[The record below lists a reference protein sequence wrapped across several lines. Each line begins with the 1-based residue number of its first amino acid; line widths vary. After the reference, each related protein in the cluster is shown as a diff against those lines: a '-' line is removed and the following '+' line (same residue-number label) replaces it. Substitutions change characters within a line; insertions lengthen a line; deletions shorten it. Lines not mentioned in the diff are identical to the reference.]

1 MAGVEYRKERIDRG
15 IKVRTDDVFALGSWK
30 EMGYLLFPRLIAI
43 VPLVLFPVLRP
54 LLGDY
59 WESVFLVT
67 LVVALL
73 ALSWDLLASVGL
85 VSLGQALFF
94 GAGSY
99 GTAVLSHYLGFPALL
114 SIPIG
119 AVVGAL
125 FCTALLYPVMRL
137 RGVYF
142 GLITFAMPLLLMRVI
157 EATKIAGGTEGISGL
172 PSLPNMTLELYLLV
186 AMVLVTLFGFRRLL
200 GTDYGLVMLGIR
212 DNDRAVEAAGIDVQ
226 RFKAQTVF
234 VGALPA
240 TLAGAVLTHHYQV
253 VGMASFALDYSILPL
268 TAVVVGGAGTFAG
281 ALLGAAILVPLSEV
295 LRGFGTLRV
304 VVYSVVLVVFV
315 IAVPQGLL
323 AFLTR
328 KYQQFERKVSL
339 ERLESPPPPAAPLT
353 APAAESI
360 AVAGQGEG
368 AKL

>member
-15 IKVRTDDVFALGSWK
+15 IKVRTDDVFALSSWR
-30 EMGYLLFPRLIAI
+30 EMMYLLFPRLIII
-43 VPLVLFPVLRP
+43 VPLVLIPLLRP
-54 LLGDY
+54 LIGNY
-59 WESVFLVT
+59 WQSVFLVT
-67 LVVALL
+67 LVIALL

-99 GTAVLSHYLGFPALL
+99 GTAVFSHYLGLPAIL

-119 AVVGAL
+119 AVVGAF
-125 FCTALLYPVMRL
+125 FCALLLYPVIRL

-172 PSLPNMTLELYLLV
+172 PALPGVTLELYLLV
-186 AMVLVTLFGFRRLL
+186 AMVLITLFGFRRLVDA
-200 GTDYGLVMLGIR
+200 DYGLVMRGIR

-226 RFKAQTVF
+226 RFKSRVVF
-234 VGALPA
+234 IGALPA

-268 TAVVVGGAGTFAG
+268 TAVVVGGAGSFGG

-315 IAVPQGLL
+315 IGVPEGIV

-328 KYQQFERKVSL
+328 KYQQFERRVSL
-339 ERLESPPPPAAPLT
+339 ERVPTPGSPADQVGAAS
-353 APAAESI
+353 E
-360 AVAGQGEG
+360 GEG
-368 AKL
+368 AEA